1 MPQLAPAKP
10 HDATASPAADAADG
24 FKALALLLAFTGDPV
39 APAQLARES
48 GLGAR
53 RPTLEAL
60 TRLAR
65 AHERTG
71 RVVTA
76 RWDALAK
83 TALPA
88 VAETRDGFVV
98 LARVGQ
104 QGALIHDPAEGR
116 PKTLSQADFEAR
128 WTGRLL
134 LVGRAPGGEAPA
146 HAPAARPF
154 GFSWF
159 LPILAKHR
167 AALAQI
173 TAASLL
179 LQVFGLFM
187 PLFLMIVMD
196 KVLTSNGV
204 STLGL
209 LVVGLLAA
217 GVFELLVG
225 LARAHLHAFVSN
237 RLDVE
242 LQARLFRHLA
252 ALPISFFAASPTG
265 ATTARVQDL
274 QAIRAFLTGATVTTL
289 IDLAFT
295 GVYLAVMAWF
305 APVLTL
311 IVVGVVAAVLLLY
324 AVVTPA
330 LKARLASRAGQAADG
345 QSFLIEAVGG
355 IETVKSL
362 AVEPFL
368 QRRWEEH
375 IAHHTRTA
383 FDAERLS
390 QAMGQ
395 GVFFLNR
402 LMTVATLWLG
412 ALAVMD
418 GTLSAGQL
426 LAFNLMAPAQ
436 RLGQL
441 WQQFQQARVSVRR
454 LGDIMNVQREPVR
467 RAATS
472 LTDLR
477 GRVTFE
483 RVGFRYAPGGPAVL
497 RGVSFD
503 VQPGEVVGIVGS
515 SGSGKSTIAKLV
527 QQLYPAES
535 GRVLVDGVDLALLD
549 PAWLRRRVGFVM
561 QENVLFNRTV
571 RDNIALA
578 DPAAPFER
586 VVEAATLAGAHDF
599 ILALPRGYDTVVG
612 ERGARLSGGQR
623 QRVALARALVTDPR
637 ILILDE
643 ATSALDVESERVIHA
658 NMRRIAAGRTVFV
671 IAHRLSTV
679 RGCDRILVVE
689 EGAVVEDGPPAALLA
704 RGGRYAALWRCQDAA
719 VSEPVADAVRP
730 QKAAGTAGTAG
741 TAGAIPPAAP
751 AAVLEAD
758 RDAFAPELVEVAERT
773 PGRTLLWLP
782 SIVLAALLLATAWG
796 ALAELEI
803 VSPSPGRVVPSA
815 RVKLVQP
822 AEGGVVRA
830 IHVRNGQAVT
840 AGQPVI
846 DLDPTDAGAEHEQ
859 LTRRLATAR
868 LEAAAL
874 RAALEAEPGRDP
886 LALFTPPDGIEA
898 AAVELRRRQLA
909 DDWASDRARLAAA
922 EGEVQRLQ
930 AARATLAARI
940 AKVAAV
946 LPLLRERVA
955 TRAFLVERNLTAR
968 SELLKLRQELVES
981 EREEAVLVQQLRQA
995 DLDVT
1000 QAEERQ
1006 RQAVAERTGGLLR
1019 RLGGQEQ
1026 EAAALAAELRKAA
1039 ERQARRTLLA
1049 PADGVVT
1056 ELAVHTLGGVVR
1068 EAETLLKIV
1077 PEDGLLEIEAR
1088 VRNRDVGFVQ
1098 PGQAVE
1104 VKVDT
1109 FAFTRYG
1116 TLPGTLVDV
1125 AADAAGD
1132 DPQNGTYKARIALE
1146 RDTLRVDGRDV
1157 RLQPGMTV
1165 TVDIRTGRRRAIEYL
1180 LAPMLRM
1187 AGEAMRER

>member
-1 MPQLAPAKP
+1 
-10 HDATASPAADAADG
+10 
-24 FKALALLLAFTGDPV
+24 
-39 APAQLARES
+39 
-48 GLGAR
+48 
-53 RPTLEAL
+53 
-60 TRLAR
+60 
-65 AHERTG
+65 
-71 RVVTA
+71 
-76 RWDALAK
+76 
-83 TALPA
+83 
-88 VAETRDGFVV
+88 
-98 LARVGQ
+98 
-104 QGALIHDPAEGR
+104 
-116 PKTLSQADFEAR
+116 
-128 WTGRLL
+128 
-134 LVGRAPGGEAPA
+134 

-154 GFSWF
+154 GFAWF
-159 LPILAKHR
+159 GPILAKHR
-167 AALAQI
+167 AALAQV

-217 GVFELLVG
+217 GLFELLVG

-252 ALPISFFAASPTG
+252 ALPVSFFAASPTG
-265 ATTARVQDL
+265 ATTARVQDV

-295 GVYLAVMAWF
+295 GVYLAIMAAF

-330 LKARLASRAGQAADG
+330 LRARLARRTGQAADG
-345 QSFLIEAVGG
+345 QSFLIETVGG

-375 IAHHTRTA
+375 IAHHTRAA

-390 QAMGQ
+390 QGMGQ
-395 GVFFLNR
+395 AVFFLNR

-418 GTLSAGQL
+418 GTLTAGQL
-426 LAFNLMAPAQ
+426 LAFNLMAGRVLAPAQ

-467 RAATS
+467 RSATTLS
-472 LTDLR
+472 ELR

-515 SGSGKSTIAKLV
+515 SGSGKSTLAKLI

-535 GRVLVDGVDLALLD
+535 GRVLVDGVDLALVD

-561 QENVLFNRTV
+561 QENFLFDRPV

-578 DPAAPFER
+578 DPTAPFER
-586 VVEAATLAGAHDF
+586 VVEAAQLAGAHEF

-623 QRVALARALVTDPR
+623 QRIALARALVTDPR

-671 IAHRLSTV
+671 IAHRLSSV

-689 EGAVVEDGPPAALLA
+689 DGELVEDGPPAVLLA

-719 VSEPVADAVRP
+719 MADPASEPVADLVRP
-730 QKAAGTAGTAG
+730 PPKAAGS
-741 TAGAIPPAAP
+741 AGAIPSADP
-751 AAVLEAD
+751 AAVLAVD
-758 RDAFAPELVEVAERT
+758 HDAFAPELVEVAERT

-796 ALAELEI
+796 AFAELEI
-803 VSPSPGRVVPSA
+803 VSPSPGRVVPSS

-830 IHVRNGQAVT
+830 IHVRNGQTVT

-859 LTRRLATAR
+859 LTRRLMAAR

-874 RAALEAEPGRDP
+874 RAALEAGPGRD
-886 LALFTPPDGIEA
+886 ALDGFT
-898 AAVELRRRQLA
+898 
-909 DDWASDRARLAAA
+909 
-922 EGEVQRLQ
+922 
-930 AARATLAARI
+930 
-940 AKVAAV
+940 
-946 LPLLRERVA
+946 
-955 TRAFLVERNLTAR
+955 
-968 SELLKLRQELVES
+968 
-981 EREEAVLVQQLRQA
+981 
-995 DLDVT
+995 
-1000 QAEERQ
+1000 
-1006 RQAVAERTGGLLR
+1006 
-1019 RLGGQEQ
+1019 
-1026 EAAALAAELRKAA
+1026 
-1039 ERQARRTLLA
+1039 A
-1049 PADGVVT
+1049 P
-1056 ELAVHTLGGVVR
+1056 
-1068 EAETLLKIV
+1068 
-1077 PEDGLLEIEAR
+1077 
-1088 VRNRDVGFVQ
+1088 
-1098 PGQAVE
+1098 
-1104 VKVDT
+1104 
-1109 FAFTRYG
+1109 
-1116 TLPGTLVDV
+1116 
-1125 AADAAGD
+1125 
-1132 DPQNGTYKARIALE
+1132 
-1146 RDTLRVDGRDV
+1146 
-1157 RLQPGMTV
+1157 
-1165 TVDIRTGRRRAIEYL
+1165 
-1180 LAPMLRM
+1180 
-1187 AGEAMRER
+1187 